1 MHAYLSLFFSLFPS
15 PLSISCFAPTLN
27 ISIFFHQ
34 KVMATPAQQVIPKA
48 FPKALHK
55 WVGND
60 CIFKCLKPYESI
72 KIVKYLNSAYNA
84 APLFKWS
91 LSFVPLYGILKGDP
105 PVEKIDV
112 NSSGALFA
120 TGCVWFVY
128 ALLIQPQNS
137 GSRSLALVNI
147 CLATVNGYNCYRCI
161 SFKRKKQQSMA

>member
-1 MHAYLSLFFSLFPS
+1 
-15 PLSISCFAPTLN
+15 
-27 ISIFFHQ
+27 
-34 KVMATPAQQVIPKA
+34 MANVSQQVIPKA

-60 CIFKCLKPYESI
+60 RLFNCLKPYERI
-72 KIVKYLNSAYNA
+72 GVIRYLNSAYNA

-91 LSFVPLYGILKGDP
+91 LSIVPLYGIVKGTP
-105 PVEKIDV
+105 PVEKIDF
-112 NSSGALFA
+112 NSSCALCA

-147 CLATVNGYNCYRCI
+147 CLAGVNGYNCFRYAK
-161 SFKRKKQQSMA
+161 FKREMAIKKK